1 MYNRICTLRSPQCGE
16 KECLEELDVVLHI
29 PYLEISDRDKMSS
42 TFTYFQVIFDGAR
55 RVFAIEVFPSQK

>member
-1 MYNRICTLRSPQCGE
+1 MYNRVYTLRSPQCGE

-42 TFTYFQVIFDGAR
+42 TFTYF
-55 RVFAIEVFPSQK
+55 

>member
-1 MYNRICTLRSPQCGE
+1 MYNRVYMLLSPQCGE

-42 TFTYFQVIFDGAR
+42 TFTYFQAIFDDAR
-55 RVFAIEVFPSQK
+55 RVFAMKVFPSQK

>member
-1 MYNRICTLRSPQCGE
+1 MYNRVYTLRSPQCGE

-42 TFTYFQVIFDGAR
+42 IFTQFQAIFDSASQ
-55 RVFAIEVFPSQK
+55 VFAMEVFPSPR